1 MRRILALRTLQR
13 GADGRG
19 TVNSSKAAGRRLVP
33 GLLIAVALLAVAHAD
48 EPAVV
53 PELDRMVVALALRTD
68 ARVGDAMPRIEG
80 VGGRLLALRSYLR
93 SGESLAE
100 RWSWTQERI
109 AAFEGSPE
117 QQELQAEIRR
127 VREVFE
133 RANPGYELFVNP
145 QVRSLDIQ
153 LVNWNRNESVAA
165 ASTRLLQDAVA
176 HLGAVVGDT
185 ATREASLAAFLKSY
199 TPEPIP
205 TVAAPGLSPHGQMR
219 AIDFQVHRGAE
230 IVAGPDTQ
238 SIVSQWDQGG
248 WSARLDSAVREA
260 SRKFIGPL
268 ASPREPWHYTYTPV
282 AVAGQ

>member
-19 TVNSSKAAGRRLVP
+19 TVSSSMAAGRRLVP

-165 ASTRLLQDAVA
+165 
-176 HLGAVVGDT
+176 
-185 ATREASLAAFLKSY
+185 
-199 TPEPIP
+199 
-205 TVAAPGLSPHGQMR
+205 PGLSPHGQMR

>member
-1 MRRILALRTLQR
+1 MQAASRPLLLALVT
-13 GADGRG
+13 
-19 TVNSSKAAGRRLVP
+19 
-33 GLLIAVALLAVAHAD
+33 AVALPAGAHAD
-48 EPAVV
+48 EPAVM
-53 PELDRMVVALALRTD
+53 PRLETLAAMLAQKTD
-68 ARVGDAMPRIEG
+68 ARVGDLLPRIEG
-80 VGGRLLALRSYLR
+80 LGGRLLALRSYVR
-93 SGESLAE
+93 SGDRLAE
-100 RWSWTQERI
+100 RWSWTQEQI

-117 QQELQAEIRR
+117 QQELQAEIGR

-153 LVNWNRNESVAA
+153 LANWNRNESVAV
-165 ASTRLLQDAVA
+165 ASARLLQDAVA
-176 HLGAVVGDT
+176 HLGAVDGDT

-230 IVAGPDTQ
+230 IVAGPDTLT
-238 SIVSQWDQGG
+238 IVSQWDHGG
-248 WSARLDSAVREA
+248 WSAKLDSAVREA

>member
-1 MRRILALRTLQR
+1 MSL
-13 GADGRG
+13 
-19 TVNSSKAAGRRLVP
+19 SKAAGRRLLL
-33 GLLIAVALLAVAHAD
+33 GLLTAIALAAPAYAD

-53 PELDRMVVALALRTD
+53 HELDMLAAVLALQVD
-68 ARVGDAMPRIEG
+68 ARVGDALPRIEG

-93 SGESLAE
+93 SGERLAE

-109 AAFEGSPE
+109 VAYEGSPE
-117 QQELQAEIRR
+117 QQELQAEIGR

-153 LVNWNRNESVAA
+153 LANWNRNESVAA

-176 HLGAVVGDT
+176 HLGAADGDT
-185 ATREASLAAFLKSY
+185 ASREASLAAFLKSY
-199 TPEPIP
+199 TPEPTP

-230 IVAGPDTQ
+230 IVAGPDTHTID
-238 SIVSQWDQGG
+238 SLWDEGG
-248 WSARLDSAVREA
+248 WSARLDNAVREA

-268 ASPREPWHYTYTPV
+268 ASPREPWHYTYTPI
-282 AVAGQ
+282 AVASQ

>member
-1 MRRILALRTLQR
+1 M
-13 GADGRG
+13 
-19 TVNSSKAAGRRLVP
+19 
-33 GLLIAVALLAVAHAD
+33 
-48 EPAVV
+48 
-53 PELDRMVVALALRTD
+53 
-68 ARVGDAMPRIEG
+68 
-80 VGGRLLALRSYLR
+80 
-93 SGESLAE
+93 
-100 RWSWTQERI
+100 
-109 AAFEGSPE
+109 
-117 QQELQAEIRR
+117 
-127 VREVFE
+127 REVFE

-282 AVAGQ
+282 AVAVAGQ

>member
-1 MRRILALRTLQR
+1 MSSMQAACRLLLLALVT
-13 GADGRG
+13 
-19 TVNSSKAAGRRLVP
+19 
-33 GLLIAVALLAVAHAD
+33 AVALPAGAHAD
-48 EPAVV
+48 EPAVM
-53 PELDRMVVALALRTD
+53 PRLEAVAAMLAQKTD
-68 ARVGDAMPRIEG
+68 ARVGDVLPRIEG
-80 VGGRLLALRSYLR
+80 LGGRLLALRSYLR
-93 SGESLAE
+93 SGDRLAE
-100 RWSWTQERI
+100 RWSWTQEQI

-117 QQELQAEIRR
+117 QQELQAEIGR

-153 LVNWNRNESVAA
+153 LANWNRNESVAA
-165 ASTRLLQDAVA
+165 ASARLLQDAVA
-176 HLGAVVGDT
+176 HLGAVDGDT

-230 IVAGPDTQ
+230 IVAGPDTLT
-238 SIVSQWDQGG
+238 IVSQWDQGG
-248 WSARLDSAVREA
+248 WSVKLDGAVREA

-282 AVAGQ
+282 AVADQ